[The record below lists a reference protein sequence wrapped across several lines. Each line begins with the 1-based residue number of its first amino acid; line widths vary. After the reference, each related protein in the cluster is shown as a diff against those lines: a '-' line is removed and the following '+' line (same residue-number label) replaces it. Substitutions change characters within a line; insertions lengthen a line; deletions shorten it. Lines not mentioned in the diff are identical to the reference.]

1 MYNLTL
7 LVQGM
12 LAMGFSV
19 VGLFF
24 LKYWRISHDRLFGA
38 FALAFFMFA
47 AERIALAVI
56 GVVSPEAEHLFVLRL
71 AGFVLILLAII
82 DKNRNEEG
90 AGK

>member
-19 VGLFF
+19 IGLFF
-24 LKYWRISHDRLFGA
+24 LKYWCVSHDRLFGT
-38 FALAFFMFA
+38 FALAFFVFA
-47 AERIALAVI
+47 AERITLAVI
-56 GVVSPEAEHLFVLRL
+56 GVISPEAEHLFVLRL
-71 AGFVLILLAII
+71 AGFILILVGII
-82 DKNRNEEG
+82 DKNRSEG